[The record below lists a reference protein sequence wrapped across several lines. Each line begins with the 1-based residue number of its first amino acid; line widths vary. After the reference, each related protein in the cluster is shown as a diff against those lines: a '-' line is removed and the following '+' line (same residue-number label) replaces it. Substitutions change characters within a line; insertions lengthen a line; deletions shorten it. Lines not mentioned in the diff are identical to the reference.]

1 MNPYIFR
8 KYDIR
13 GVVEEDFT
21 DDVVVNIGK
30 AYGTLVKRKGAQKI
44 SLSGDI
50 RTTTP
55 RLKELF
61 AKGVLSTGIDV
72 VDIGILPTPANYY
85 SMYKMDIEGAVQ
97 ITGSHNPAD
106 MNGFKMSYDKQSV
119 YGDEI
124 QEMRKLIENEDFEK
138 GQGELT
144 EEDIL
149 EHYNRE
155 IVKNIKLEKD
165 VKLAVDCGNGA
176 ACLSA
181 PEALEEI
188 GCDVTRFY
196 CEVDGT
202 FPNHHPDPTVKEY
215 IQDLIQ
221 EVKAGDYDFGVA
233 FDGDA
238 DRLGIID
245 NEGNIIWADYIM
257 ILFLDEV
264 IEGGEKVIF
273 DVKCSQAL
281 EDMIKEK
288 GGVPLMWKTGHSL
301 IKEKM
306 REEGVDFAGEMSGHI
321 CFADDYYGY
330 DDAIYAALRFAQM
343 ISRHDKKLS
352 DIIAEIPSYYS
363 TPEMRLDCPDDKT
376 KFEIAEKSAAYFK
389 ENYEC
394 IDVDGVRIKFG
405 DGWGLVRASNTQPVI
420 VTRFEAKTEK
430 RLEEI
435 KNEVLGKLESFG
447 EIELP

>member
-8 KYDIR
+8 EYDIR
-13 GVVEEDFT
+13 GVVKDDFT
-21 DDVVVNIGK
+21 DDVVINIGK
-30 AYGTLVKRKGAQKI
+30 AYGTLVKEKGAEKI
-44 SLSGDI
+44 ALSGDI

-61 AKGVLSTGIDV
+61 AEGVLSTGIDV
-72 VDIGILPTPANYY
+72 VDIGIIPTPANYY
-85 SMYKMDIEGAVQ
+85 SMYKMDIDGAVQ
-97 ITGSHNPAD
+97 VTGSHNPPD
-106 MNGFKMSYDKQSV
+106 MNGFKMSYRKLSV
-119 YGDEI
+119 YGKDIQKMREI
-124 QEMRKLIENEDFEK
+124 IENDAFTE

-144 EEDIL
+144 VERIL
-149 EHYNRE
+149 EDYNKE
-155 IVKNIKLEKD
+155 IVKNIKLERN
-165 VKLAVDCGNGA
+165 VKVALDCGNGA

-181 PEALEEI
+181 PDTLEKI
-188 GCDVTRFY
+188 GCEVTKFY
-196 CEVDGT
+196 CEVDGS

-215 IQDLIQ
+215 IQDLIE
-221 EVKAGDYDFGVA
+221 EVKNGDYDYGVA
-233 FDGDA
+233 FDGDG
-238 DRLGIID
+238 DRMGIID
-245 NEGNIIWADYIM
+245 DTGRIIWADYIM

-264 IEGGEKVIF
+264 VNKGDKVIF

-288 GGVPLMWKTGHSL
+288 GGIPVMWKTGHSL

-343 ISRHDKKLS
+343 ISRKHEKLS
-352 DIIAEIPSYYS
+352 EIIDQLPHYYS
-363 TPEMRLDCPDDKT
+363 TPEMRLDCADDET
-376 KFEIAEKSAAYFK
+376 KFEIAKKAAEYFS
-389 ENYEC
+389 ENYDC

-420 VTRFEAKTEK
+420 VTRFEAKTEE
-430 RLEEI
+430 RLTEI
-435 KNEVLGKLESFG
+435 KELVLNKLKTFG
-447 EIELP
+447 DVQIP